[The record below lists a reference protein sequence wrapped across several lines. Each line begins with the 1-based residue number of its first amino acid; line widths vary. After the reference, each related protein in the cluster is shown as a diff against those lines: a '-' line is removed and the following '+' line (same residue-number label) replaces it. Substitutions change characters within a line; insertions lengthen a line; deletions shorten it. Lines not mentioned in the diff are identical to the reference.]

1 MDVGGYSLS
10 ILMRILLSA
19 SLPHVAS
26 VALLALAPAALT
38 AQATPSGSGAVAG
51 VVVDSASG
59 APLPAAQVRLVG
71 LARGELTHDDG
82 GFAFEDLRPGAYVV
96 SVQRLGYAAAE
107 RPVTVTAGARATV
120 RIALT
125 SSAARLAQVVVTGT
139 IGERAAS
146 AALRPTAAVSGA
158 ELDRR
163 LSETIA
169 STLQNQPGVAVSSLG
184 PATARP
190 VIRGLSGDRVLV
202 LEDGQ
207 RPGDLSSTSSDHAV
221 AIDPLTA
228 RQIEVVR
235 GPNSLLYGPSALG
248 GVVNV
253 VRDEIPTSP
262 TEHAHGAVTAQGTSV
277 NRGATAGG
285 YVALPFGHVGGGHL
299 ALRAEGSARTGG
311 DLRTPVGRLGNTD
324 LRTYNGSA
332 SLALVGERGHAG
344 VAYRAYAN
352 DYGIPGGFIGA
363 HPNGVDVAMRRQTL
377 RAEGERRWTNGEGR
391 RVFGVPLTSVRA
403 TAAYT
408 DYGHRELEASGA
420 VGTRFDQQLGQSDLL
435 VRHGAVGAVASG
447 AVGARLQA
455 RGIVTGGSLRTPST
469 DDYSAAAFLVEE
481 VALGRVRLQGGLR
494 YDWARFEPREEA
506 FVRVGE
512 ERIPADPRAFG
523 AFSSSL
529 GALLEVGRGVQFG
542 ASVARA
548 YRTPD
553 FNELYSDG
561 PHLAAYTYEVGNP
574 RLGRETGLGTD
585 AFVRLTR
592 GAVRG
597 EVAAF
602 RNALSGYVYPR
613 NTGLLGRQ
621 GGRPLFQFTGRDAV
635 LAGADGTVEWSV
647 TRTVVVEGTASYVR
661 GTLQGTP
668 DSLPADEELGLPA
681 RAGSRFLPLVP
692 PLHGRVGAR
701 YERPRWFAGAGLRA
715 AARQE
720 LLGDYETET
729 AGYAVSDLTAGVRLL
744 VGARLHTLTLRV
756 DNLLDQEYRDHLSR
770 VKEILPEAGRNVSLL
785 YRVTF

>member
-1 MDVGGYSLS
+1 
-10 ILMRILLSA
+10 MRIRPPA
-19 SLPHVAS
+19 PVPRTAI
-26 VALLALAPAALT
+26 VALLTLAPAPLA
-38 AQATPSGSGAVAG
+38 AQASPPAAGAIAG

-82 GFAFEDLRPGAYVV
+82 GFAFEDLRPGAYTVA
-96 SVQRLGYAAAE
+96 VQRLGYAAAE
-107 RPVTVTAGARATV
+107 RAVTVTAGGRATV
-120 RIALT
+120 RIALG

-163 LSETIA
+163 LAETVA
-169 STLQNQPGVAVSSLG
+169 STLQNQPGVSVASLG

-221 AIDPLTA
+221 AVDPLTA
-228 RQIEVVR
+228 RQLEVVR

-262 TEHAHGAVTAQGTSV
+262 TEHAHGSVTAQGTSV

-285 YVALPFGHVGGGHL
+285 FVALPFGHVGAGHL
-299 ALRAEGSARTGG
+299 AVRAEGSARTGG
-311 DLRTPVGRLGNTD
+311 DLRTPLGTLRNTE

-352 DYGIPGGFIGA
+352 DYGIPGGFVGA
-363 HPNGVDVAMRRQTL
+363 HANGVDVTMRRHTV
-377 RAEGERRWTNGEGR
+377 RAEGERRWTNGEVP
-391 RVFGVPLTSVRA
+391 RVLGVPLSSARL
-403 TAAYT
+403 TAGYT

-420 VGTRFDQQLGQSDLL
+420 VGTRFDQRLGQADLL
-435 VRHGAVGAVASG
+435 VRHGAVGPVASG
-447 AVGARLQA
+447 AIGARVQA

-469 DDYSAAAFLVEE
+469 DDYGAAVFLVEE
-481 VALGRVRLQGGLR
+481 LALGRVRLQGGLR
-494 YDWARFEPREEA
+494 YDWARYEPRERS
-506 FVRVGE
+506 FVSIGD
-512 ERIPADPRAFG
+512 ERIPTDPRTFG
-523 AFSSSL
+523 AFSGSL
-529 GALLEVGRGVQFG
+529 GALLEAGRGVQLG
-542 ASVARA
+542 ASLARA

-553 FNELYSDG
+553 INELYSDG

-574 RLGRETGLGTD
+574 RLGRETGLGAD

-592 GAVRG
+592 GPVRG

-602 RNALSGYVYPR
+602 RNALSGYVFPR

-635 LAGADGTVEWSV
+635 LAGVDGTAEWSV
-647 TRTVVVEGTASYVR
+647 SRTLVLEGTASYVR
-661 GTLQGTP
+661 GTLQGAP
-668 DSLPADEELGLPA
+668 DSLPADEGLGLPA
-681 RAGSRFLPLVP
+681 RVGSRALPLVP
-692 PLHGRVGAR
+692 PLNGRVGAR
-701 YERPRWFAGAGLRA
+701 YERPRWFAGAGVRA

-720 LLGDYETET
+720 RLGDYETPT
-729 AGYAVSDLTAGVRLL
+729 AGYAVGDLTAGLRLL

-756 DNLLDQEYRDHLSR
+756 DNLLDQEYREHLSR
-770 VKEILPEAGRNVSLL
+770 VKEIMPEAGRNVSLL